1 MERGSIL
8 HWPGFIFHD
17 GCKSNKYVII
27 LSNTSKENVAMV
39 TVTSKQHRRSTLP
52 NCQVEPLSF
61 FFPVGSVPIF
71 TEDTWV
77 VLDSQPYVT
86 PTTSVQSRIDSGEL
100 KEVHVLS
107 ESIVNAIRNCLV
119 THSRL
124 LTQKN
129 KKLLRG

>member
-8 HWPGFIFHD
+8 HWPSFTFHD
-17 GCKSNKYVII
+17 GCESNKYII
-27 LSNTSKENVAMV
+27 VLNHTSKENVAMV
-39 TVTSKQHRRSTLP
+39 TVTSKQHKRSTQP

-77 VLDSQPYVT
+77 VLDSQPYVA
-86 PTTSVQSRIDSGEL
+86 PTATVQSRIDSGEL

-107 ESIVNAIRNCLV
+107 ENITNAIRNCLV

>member
-8 HWPGFIFHD
+8 HWPRFTFHD
-17 GCKSNKYVII
+17 GCESNKYVIV
-27 LSNTSKENVAMV
+27 LSNASKENVAMV

-52 NCQVEPLSF
+52 NCQIEPLSF

-71 TEDTWV
+71 TENTWV

-86 PTTSVQSRIDSGEL
+86 TTEKVQARIDSGEL

-107 ESIVNAIRNCLV
+107 ENIINAIRNCLV
-119 THSRL
+119 AHSRL